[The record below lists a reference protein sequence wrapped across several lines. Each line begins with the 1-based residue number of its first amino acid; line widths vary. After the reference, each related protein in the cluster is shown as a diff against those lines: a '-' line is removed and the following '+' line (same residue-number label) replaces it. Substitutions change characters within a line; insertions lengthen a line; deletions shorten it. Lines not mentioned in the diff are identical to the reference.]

1 MSEFYGLVL
10 DNVLLYSGAP
20 AFCTLRTCHFSCSH
34 ASRVRNAAYLST
46 FAKSFFLFFSVFSS
60 GAATAAPGEKYPAMS
75 EEEIEEWLSHIP
87 VFAVTDSK
95 GQGVVLRPDNDTSVF
110 YFFMSPQMANATL
123 QTLKGANED
132 MDLQISAMSLG
143 KIWFK
148 ILNAGDDAA
157 VKVCFSDMKRKGT
170 SFHRVRVSML
180 NSQILLPPTT
190 SAAQS
195 PQCCR

>member
-1 MSEFYGLVL
+1 
-10 DNVLLYSGAP
+10 
-20 AFCTLRTCHFSCSH
+20 
-34 ASRVRNAAYLST
+34 
-46 FAKSFFLFFSVFSS
+46 
-60 GAATAAPGEKYPAMS
+60 MS

-157 VKVCFSDMKRKGT
+157 VKVCAI
-170 SFHRVRVSML
+170 SFNFECVFQRF
-180 NSQILLPPTT
+180 IE
-190 SAAQS
+190 
-195 PQCCR
+195 

>member
-1 MSEFYGLVL
+1 MIIF
-10 DNVLLYSGAP
+10 LLLLIP
-20 AFCTLRTCHFSCSH
+20 FH
-34 ASRVRNAAYLST
+34 
-46 FAKSFFLFFSVFSS
+46 LFFANFSS
-60 GAATAAPGEKYPAMS
+60 DAAAAAAAGTGEKYPAMS

-157 VKVCFSDMKRKGT
+157 VKVCAISFSAIACRAFFSDL
-170 SFHRVRVSML
+170 S
-180 NSQILLPPTT
+180 NI
-190 SAAQS
+190 
-195 PQCCR
+195 

>member
-1 MSEFYGLVL
+1 MVRPRTGEFHVGREWYCDGQFRARSYTLKAQNGPFQSRESEHTHAKRLSFCIFY
-10 DNVLLYSGAP
+10 
-20 AFCTLRTCHFSCSH
+20 
-34 ASRVRNAAYLST
+34 
-46 FAKSFFLFFSVFSS
+46 FAKSIPLHVVLCKFFSSD
-60 GAATAAPGEKYPAMS
+60 TAAVGTGEKYPAMS

-157 VKVCFSDMKRKGT
+157 VKVCAI
-170 SFHRVRVSML
+170 SFRNIYTLCVQRS
-180 NSQILLPPTT
+180 IE
-190 SAAQS
+190 
-195 PQCCR
+195 